1 MTIRACYRPVSY
13 THLDVYKRQAQVPV
27 KIITFFIEAFAAG
40 PLYAAFPVGAML
52 LRKGAS
58 IKNVMIFTGTWAACK
73 VPMLLIEVSSLG
85 AKFTIVRLVV
95 EDVYK
100 RQG

>member
-1 MTIRACYRPVSY
+1 M
-13 THLDVYKRQAQVPV
+13 
-27 KIITFFIEAFAAG
+27 
-40 PLYAAFPVGAML
+40 

-95 EDVYK
+95 EMIGIILVAEIISRVINDEDRNLIYK
-100 RQG
+100 NAKNL